1 MISFLYRF
9 AISILGLAPM
19 SFAVF
24 VAGQKEYEFVQTIAL
39 PKILIGFSV
48 AFCIC
53 FVACFILNI
62 LLNKI
67 RHTSTS
73 HHIVK
78 AKIETVAQ
86 QPSTLLPYFLS
97 YVMPLFL
104 GESIEME
111 FWLFCLMAIAIA
123 SLFTTGISNNPLI
136 SVLGY
141 RFYVIQMK
149 SGVSQI
155 YISRERPQTIIN
167 GFYAVIYD
175 DNTLI
180 QGINN
185 EHSFWCFKNGRW

>member
-9 AISILGLAPM
+9 LISILGLAPM
-19 SFAVF
+19 SFAIF
-24 VAGQKEYEFVQTIAL
+24 VAGQEEYEVVQVIVL
-39 PKILIGFSV
+39 PKILIGFLV

-53 FVACFILNI
+53 FIACWILNL

-67 RHTSTS
+67 RHASAS
-73 HHIVK
+73 HHIAKV
-78 AKIETVAQ
+78 KIETVAQ
-86 QPSTLLPYFLS
+86 QPTTLLPYFLS

-111 FWLFCLMAIAIA
+111 FWLFCLIAIAIA

-136 SVLGY
+136 NVLGY
-141 RFYVIQMK
+141 KFYSIQMK
-149 SGVSQI
+149 SGVNQV

-167 GFYAVIYD
+167 GFYAIIYD

-180 QGINN
+180 QGI
-185 EHSFWCFKNGRW
+185 KK